1 MCRELVVHFP
11 HYCVVTIVSCMEVN
25 TTDCLALVQIEVGT
39 QIWPFKFKSI
49 VPAAKFIMLDGFP
62 FHF

>member
-11 HYCVVTIVSCMEVN
+11 HYCVIVSCMEVN
-25 TTDCLALVQIEVGT
+25 ETDCLVLVQIEVRT

-49 VPAAKFIMLDGFP
+49 VPTAKFIMLDSFP